1 MARLYVRSDL
11 DPSDREAHVAVLVV
25 DPDGTPGER
34 ALDRLGAYCY
44 EGDGAFFLLP
54 TDGWAERTLDGDRL
68 TVTIAVYPYALE
80 QVRVDPADFPL
91 RSALDPD
98 AAVVLSA
105 EVDLPAEV
113 AARSARSARSARLSE
128 ATAVFTGAAGVP
140 LEALLASG
148 EDWPMV
154 LADGPAEEEREA
166 EREKAEQAGVVEAV
180 N

>member
-54 TDGWAERTLDGDRL
+54 TDGWAERSLDGDRL

-91 RSALDPD
+91 RSVLDPD

-105 EVDLPAEV
+105 EVVLPTEV
-113 AARSARSARSARLSE
+113 AARSARLSE

-154 LADGPAEEEREA
+154 LADGPAEEEGEG
-166 EREKAEQAGVVEAV
+166 EREKARVEVEQAGVVEAV